1 MSHITPDSTQS
12 VAQVSE
18 LPGKAEFPWYLAS
31 SSAWLGAM
39 SLQGFLVTW
48 LLVGTLETPADKVG
62 FIRSLLE
69 LPAILVLVG
78 GVFADRMDPRK
89 LLQRAHI
96 AIAIPPLLVALA
108 YLSGKLDLWVVVAF
122 GMAMVTLQSLSD
134 PARQTMLNRI
144 TRIDIQRT
152 VTLTTIVTST
162 VGILA
167 MWIGGKLESIGLSAI
182 LLIQSSFFLLGLLAI
197 MRLSPVP
204 RQSEVKR
211 INLIQGFRAALSF
224 KLVRN
229 LIGLNFASSLFNAGA
244 YIIAIPFIVKDVY
257 SGDAAFYANVIIVF
271 TCGGVASNLI
281 LFRFMPLLKPGR
293 LFLILQLSRALILG
307 LILTE
312 PTLPLFYLGIFAW
325 GLNMGGTTTMAR
337 AIVQESAPENKRGQI
352 LSILTFSFMV
362 SAFISA
368 PVLGIIVAAFSP
380 LAALVPGVLV
390 SLFIFAVGTLWSG
403 LWQYQSTTASP
414 SSTN

>member
-1 MSHITPDSTQS
+1 MTNAVTNKPEPGPEQS
-12 VAQVSE
+12 G

-31 SSAWLGAM
+31 SSAWLGAI

-48 LLVGTLETPADKVG
+48 LLVGTLETPADEVG
-62 FIRSLLE
+62 LIRSLLE

-78 GVFADRMDPRK
+78 GVVADRMDPRK
-89 LLQRAHI
+89 LLQWAHV
-96 AIAIPPLLVALA
+96 AIAVPPLIVAA
-108 YLSGKLDLWVVVAF
+108 TYTSGNLNLWVVVAF
-122 GMAMVTLQSLSD
+122 GMVMVTLQGLSD
-134 PARQTMLNRI
+134 PARQTMLNQI

-152 VTLTTIVTST
+152 VTLTTIVTSL

-167 MWIGGKLESIGLSAI
+167 MWIGGKLETIGLTKI
-182 LLIQSSFFLLGLLAI
+182 LLIQSGFFLLGLLAI
-197 MRLSPVP
+197 NRLSPIP
-204 RQSEVKR
+204 HQTPSKR
-211 INLIQGFRAALSF
+211 VNLVQGFRTAMGF

-271 TCGGVASNLI
+271 TCGSVGSNLI
-281 LFRFMPLLKPGR
+281 LFKFMPLLKPGR
-293 LFLILQLSRALILG
+293 LFLILQLSRVLILG
-307 LILTE
+307 LLLTE
-312 PTLPLFYLGIFAW
+312 PSLPLFYLGIFAW

-337 AIVQESAPENKRGQI
+337 AIVQESAPEKQRAQI
-352 LSILTFSFMV
+352 LSILTFSFMI

-368 PVLGIIVAAFSP
+368 PILGIIVNTYSP
-380 LAALVPGVLV
+380 LAALVPGIFV
-390 SLFIFAVGTLWSG
+390 SFFIFTIGYLKSG
-403 LWQYQSTTASP
+403 LWQYQSAAAFP

>member
-1 MSHITPDSTQS
+1 MTSTAS
-12 VAQVSE
+12 DHPE

-31 SSAWLGAM
+31 SSAWLGAI

-48 LLVGTLETPADKVG
+48 LMVGTLEIPADKVG
-62 FIRSLLE
+62 FLRSLLE

-78 GVFADRMDPRK
+78 GVAADRMDPRK
-89 LLQRAHI
+89 LLQWAHVVI
-96 AIAIPPLLVALA
+96 AVPPLLVAVA
-108 YLSGKLDLWVVVAF
+108 YTYGYLNLWVVVAF
-122 GMAMVTLQSLSD
+122 GMAMVTLQGLSD

-152 VTLTTIVTST
+152 VTLTTIVTSL

-167 MWIGGKLESIGLSAI
+167 MWIGGKLETIGLTKI
-182 LLIQSSFFLLGLLAI
+182 LLIQSGFFLLGLLAI
-197 MRLSPVP
+197 NRLSPIP
-204 RQSEVKR
+204 HRPASKR
-211 INLIQGFRAALSF
+211 VNLVQGFRSAMGFTLI
-224 KLVRN
+224 RN

-257 SGDAAFYANVIIVF
+257 FGDAAFYANVIIVF
-271 TCGGVASNLI
+271 TCGSVGSNLI

-293 LFLILQLSRALILG
+293 LFLIMQLSRALILG
-307 LILTE
+307 LLLTE
-312 PTLPLFYLGIFAW
+312 PALPLFYLSIFAW

-337 AIVQESAPENKRGQI
+337 AIVQESAPESQRGQI

-368 PVLGIIVAAFSP
+368 PILGLIVDAYSP
-380 LAALVPGVLV
+380 LAALAPGILV
-390 SLFIFAVGTLWSG
+390 SFFIFTVGILWSG